1 MEYKITPYIEIDGIR
16 TFTDTFIKSLYSR
29 MVDEGVAPT
38 VFFDGGIKSSESF
51 LGFMKYGQNYL
62 FVIENETDLA
72 AILWLNRILDKTCY
86 AHFCGF
92 NGSLGE
98 GSWEIG
104 QFAMRHVFGVKDDS
118 DRPCFETVLGLIP
131 SWNAIG
137 IKWLKKVGLV
147 EIGKIPNAL
156 WDESQN
162 KSVEGTLLHITKEI
176 LGGPE

>member
-1 MEYKITPYIEIDGIR
+1 MKITPYIEIDGIR
-16 TFTDTFIKSLYSR
+16 TFTDTFVKSLYSR
-29 MVDEGVAPT
+29 MVDDGTDKV
-38 VFFDGGIKSSESF
+38 VFSDGGIKSEEDF

-62 FVIENETDLA
+62 FVIKNETDIS

-92 NGSLGE
+92 QGSLGE
-98 GSWEIG
+98 GSVDVG
-104 QFAMRHVFGVKDDS
+104 RFAMNHVFGVKDDWGN
-118 DRPCFETVLGLIP
+118 PCFETVLGLIP
-131 SWNAIG
+131 TWNNVG

-156 WDESQN
+156 WDEKTN

-176 LGGPE
+176 LGGLK